1 GDTKANGGQLGV
13 SVPVG
18 AGSILA
24 SYAYTKTSG
33 AVDVK
38 RNTWAIGYDYALSTR
53 TDLYAAY
60 FRDKVTSLSTADTFG
75 VGMRAKF

>member
-1 GDTKANGGQLGV
+1 
-13 SVPVG
+13 
-18 AGSILA
+18 
-24 SYAYTKTSG
+24 YTKTSG

-38 RNTWAIGYDYALSTR
+38 RNTWAIGYDYALSKR